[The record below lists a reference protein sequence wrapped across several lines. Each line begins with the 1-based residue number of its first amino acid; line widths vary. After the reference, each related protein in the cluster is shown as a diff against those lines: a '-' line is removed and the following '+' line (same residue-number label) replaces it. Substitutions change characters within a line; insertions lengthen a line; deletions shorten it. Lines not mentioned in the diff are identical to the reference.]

1 MHTKLI
7 NLYGK
12 IQPHPSGG
20 FLFTPHCGVDIQP
33 MIFQNPDRN
42 HVETELASILG
53 NIKVNVTLNQ
63 VAKTLEEKQ
72 QQQ

>member
-1 MHTKLI
+1 M
-7 NLYGK
+7 
-12 IQPHPSGG
+12 
-20 FLFTPHCGVDIQP
+20 FTPHCGVDIQP